1 MPTYRMVGGIIEFTP
16 AEAHALPIRS
26 EWVQKEKKNP
36 TKTKRSFHIK
46 AKRTMNPIAIYR
58 QETHS

>member
-36 TKTKRSFHIK
+36 QKLKEAFTSKQKE
-46 AKRTMNPIAIYR
+46 P
-58 QETHS
+58 